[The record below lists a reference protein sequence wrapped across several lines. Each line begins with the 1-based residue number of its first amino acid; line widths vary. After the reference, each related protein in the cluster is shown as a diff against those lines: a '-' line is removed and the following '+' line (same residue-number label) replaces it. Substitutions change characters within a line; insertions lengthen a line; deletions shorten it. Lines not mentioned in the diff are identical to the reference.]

1 MPKMRPL
8 IGIFLSLLFLTLC
21 LHPQIRNI
29 IVLPATQRMVVGETN
44 LINIDLPERLQ
55 RSIELTVSR
64 PSRNVFAPRDDEAVS
79 ISRNGSSYEIMA
91 LKPGTTEVSLNL
103 WGYIPLKSIQI
114 QSLPPKRVVVGGH
127 SIGVFLHSQGIMV
140 VGFAPILGD
149 GEQKFYPGRDAGMEI
164 GDLIM
169 AVDGQAV
176 TTEMDLA
183 RLIDAKGPNTMQLT
197 VNRRGKELLIP
208 MTPVH
213 CAETDRFRIGLFI
226 RDGVVGVGTMTCW
239 DPQTRYYSA
248 LGHIIVDADT
258 KQGINV
264 MNGKIVSASI
274 QTIKPGRPGWPGE
287 KIGVFNDK
295 GTVAG
300 NIIKNSSS
308 GIYGEMETD
317 PVNPHYPYQME
328 IAYAHQVKEGPAQI
342 MTVINGET
350 IEKFDIVIE
359 KKYSAR
365 QNGKD
370 MVIKVTDPR
379 LISITGGIIQGMS
392 GSPIIQDDHLAGAV
406 THVFLNDPQTGYGIF
421 MDNILSEMPTQGS
434 QTQKV
439 STKFFFEKFELISA
453 ALKSNAIGEEYS
465 TSLDLY
471 ERVRI

>member
-1 MPKMRPL
+1 MPKIRPL
-8 IGIFLSLLFLTLC
+8 IGICLSLLFLTLC
-21 LHPQIRNI
+21 LHPQIRTI
-29 IVLPATQRMVVGETN
+29 MVLPATQKMVVGETN
-44 LINIDLPERLQ
+44 LISIELPEKLQ
-55 RSIELTVSR
+55 RNIELTVAR
-64 PSRNVFAPRDDEAVS
+64 PSRNVFAPREDAAVS

-91 LKPGTTEVSLNL
+91 LKPGTADISLNL
-103 WGYIPLKSIQI
+103 WGYIPIKSIQI

-149 GEQKFYPGRDAGMEI
+149 GGHKHYPGRDAGMEI

-169 AVDGQAV
+169 KADGQAV
-176 TTEMDLA
+176 SSEMDLA
-183 RLIDAKGPNTMQLT
+183 RIIDAKGPNPMQLT

-213 CAETDRFRIGLFI
+213 CAETGRFRIGLFI

-239 DPQTRYYSA
+239 DPQSRTYAA

-264 MNGKIVSASI
+264 MKGKIVSASI
-274 QTIKPGRPGWPGE
+274 QTVKPGRPGWPGE

-295 GTVAG
+295 GTLAG
-300 NIIKNSSS
+300 NIMKNSSC
-308 GIYGEMETD
+308 GIFGQMESE
-317 PVNPHYPYQME
+317 PVNPHYPYRME
-328 IAYAHQVKEGPAQI
+328 VAYAHQVKEGPAQI
-342 MTVINGET
+342 MTVINGED
-350 IEKFDIVIE
+350 IEKFDITIE
-359 KKYSAR
+359 KKYAAR

-392 GSPIIQDDHLAGAV
+392 GSPIIQDDRLVGAV

-421 MDNILSEMPTQGS
+421 MDNILSEMPTPDNQV
-434 QTQKV
+434 QKV
-439 STKFFFEKFELISA
+439 STIFNLEKSELIAA
-453 ALKSNAIGEEYS
+453 ALGSSPSKVEI
-465 TSLDLY
+465 
-471 ERVRI
+471 

>member
-1 MPKMRPL
+1 MPKIRPL
-8 IGIFLSLLFLTLC
+8 LGIFLSLLFLAFC
-21 LHPQIRNI
+21 LHPQVRNI
-29 IVLPATQRMVVGETN
+29 MVLPATQRIVVGETN
-44 LINIDLPERLQ
+44 LINIELPDRLQ
-55 RSIELTVSR
+55 RSLELTVSR
-64 PSRNVFAPRDDEAVS
+64 PSRNVFAPRDDEAVT
-79 ISRNGSSYEIMA
+79 ISRNGSRYEIMA
-91 LKPGTTEVSLNL
+91 LKPGTTEISLNL
-103 WGYIPLKSIQI
+103 WGYIPIKSIQI
-114 QSLPPKRVVVGGH
+114 QSLSPKRVVVGGH

-140 VGFAPILGD
+140 VGFAPIIGD

-164 GDLIM
+164 GDLIIK
-169 AVDGQAV
+169 ADGQV
-176 TTEMDLA
+176 VSTETDLA
-183 RLIDAKGPNTMQLT
+183 RLIDAKGPNSMQLT

-239 DPQTRYYSA
+239 DPQSRYYSA

-258 KQGINV
+258 KQGISV

-274 QTIKPGRPGWPGE
+274 QTVKPGRPGWPGE

-295 GTVAG
+295 GNLAG

-308 GIYGEMETD
+308 GIYGQMESE
-317 PVNPHYPYQME
+317 PVNPLYPYQME

-421 MDNILSEMPTQGS
+421 MDNILSEIPIPEGQA
-434 QTQKV
+434 QKV
-439 STKFFFEKFELISA
+439 STLFCFEKLALISA
-453 ALKSNAIGEEYS
+453 ALNQVP
-465 TSLDLY
+465 L
-471 ERVRI
+471 VRKN

>member
-1 MPKMRPL
+1 
-8 IGIFLSLLFLTLC
+8 
-21 LHPQIRNI
+21 
-29 IVLPATQRMVVGETN
+29 
-44 LINIDLPERLQ
+44 
-55 RSIELTVSR
+55 
-64 PSRNVFAPRDDEAVS
+64 
-79 ISRNGSSYEIMA
+79 
-91 LKPGTTEVSLNL
+91 
-103 WGYIPLKSIQI
+103 
-114 QSLPPKRVVVGGH
+114 
-127 SIGVFLHSQGIMV
+127 
-140 VGFAPILGD
+140 
-149 GEQKFYPGRDAGMEI
+149 
-164 GDLIM
+164 
-169 AVDGQAV
+169 
-176 TTEMDLA
+176 
-183 RLIDAKGPNTMQLT
+183 
-197 VNRRGKELLIP
+197 